1 MASTGASLERR
12 LERLE
17 TAYRARRQPQITV
30 VRLVDED
37 PSDELTQRE
46 DVLVIQ
52 RVMVAPPEREPEQPI
67 IETPAEAKAIF
78 GGGHDRP
85 RRAEERPTRFSR
97 IIDYPKV
104 GLV

>member
-1 MASTGASLERR
+1 MASAGASLGRR

-30 VRLVDED
+30 VRLVDEEPD
-37 PSDELTQRE
+37 GDLAQRD

-52 RVMVAPPEREPEQPI
+52 RVMVAPPEHPIEEPPAMPEPV
-67 IETPAEAKAIF
+67 TPSI
-78 GGGHDRP
+78 DRP
-85 RRAEERPTRFSR
+85 SRPDAQPTRFSR
-97 IIDYPKV
+97 ILPEPL